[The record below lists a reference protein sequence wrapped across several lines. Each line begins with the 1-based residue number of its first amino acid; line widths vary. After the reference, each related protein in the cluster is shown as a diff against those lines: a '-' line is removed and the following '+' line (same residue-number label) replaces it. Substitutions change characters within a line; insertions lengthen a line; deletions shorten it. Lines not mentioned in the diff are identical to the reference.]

1 MDSGKGIATVLV
13 VLLIL
18 VVAFMILREFFC
30 WYWKINE
37 RIAILNDIKKLLH
50 DQGKVQTRG
59 ISEPTPISE
68 KLLDVDQGDKIILGG
83 KKYLRIDE
91 GKGDAFC
98 SVCRT
103 SSPMIGMFK
112 LENSDYYYH
121 HDCLIKRV
129 DV

>member
-1 MDSGKGIATVLV
+1 MNDSKFIVTLLV

-18 VVAFMILREFFC
+18 VVVFLLFREFFC

-37 RIAILNDIKKLLH
+37 RVAILNDIKKLLH
-50 DQGKVQTRG
+50 NQGQVQSRSF
-59 ISEPTPISE
+59 SEPSSVSE
-68 KLLDVDQGDKIILGG
+68 KLQDVDQCDKIILGG

-98 SVCRT
+98 SVCRKT
-103 SSPMIGMFK
+103 SPMVGMFK

-121 HDCLIKRV
+121 HDCLIKRA